1 MLNPKPMNRIAHV
14 DGLRAVAVLSVL
26 AYHLGF
32 AATPGGFVGVDVFF
46 VISGYV
52 ITRMLRKDIDQGRF
66 SFVRFYVGRARRLLP
81 ALFVTIAF
89 TAVVAGLIM
98 TPAHLQEF
106 AGSVISAVL
115 GWSNIFFWSKAGYFD
130 AAANT
135 RPLLHTWTLSVE
147 WQFYVIWPAFL
158 LAVLAVR
165 KAWFAPAAIA
175 LAAVVSLAANIY
187 FQNDPTTIFYQM
199 PFRIL
204 EFAIGALIL
213 WVPPVRTRLPGDV
226 ATALGLALIGYA
238 TVTYSEQT
246 LFPSYNAL
254 PPALGAALVIWGAER
269 GALGWIVANPLAA
282 YLGRISY
289 STYLVHWPLIICFSY
304 VQFRAL
310 TVAEAWAI
318 GGISIA
324 LGAAMYQWVELPFW
338 KGRLS
343 RMPGWRGPLVTAGA
357 AALLIVPSA
366 HALSDGWSWRL
377 SEATRLQA
385 GNAAQFHLDEYG
397 GAGFEVNMLTR
408 LGEGDPKLIVAGD
421 SHALQFAFG
430 LSEELAGRGASAIA
444 LFDHGCFIGPDVT
457 RYGTTSGD
465 QQECTSEYAKLI
477 GAMQGNSLPL
487 VMANN
492 WTGYKDIIGPPG
504 QAALTFPDYDQYYD
518 YVFGKLDEIKAA
530 AGDRRLIVIGTV
542 PGSGDVA
549 GVADCLF
556 RPELVRT
563 QCVANIDRPV
573 EKSSGYAFNRLLAD
587 WALRNSAEYVDLY
600 ETFCPDGLCR
610 PVIDGKILYSDGG
623 HLSKDGSL
631 LAASALVDELLTAR

>member
-1 MLNPKPMNRIAHV
+1 MLNPQPMNRIAHV

-66 SFVRFYVGRARRLLP
+66 SFVRFYAGRARRLLP
-81 ALFVTIAF
+81 ALLVTIAL

-158 LAVLAVR
+158 LAVLAIR
-165 KAWFAPAAIA
+165 RAWFAPTAIT
-175 LAAVVSLAANIY
+175 LAAVASLAGSIY

-199 PFRIL
+199 PFRIF
-204 EFAIGALIL
+204 EFAVGALIL
-213 WVPPVRTRLPGDV
+213 WIPPVRGRLPGDI

-238 TVTYSEQT
+238 IVFYSDRT

-254 PPALGAALVIWGAER
+254 APALGGALVIWGAER
-269 GALGWIVANPLAA
+269 GALGWFVTNPVAT

-289 STYLVHWPLIICFSY
+289 STYLVHWPLIICFGY
-304 VQFRAL
+304 AQFRAL
-310 TVAEAWAI
+310 TFAEALAI
-318 GGISIA
+318 GAISIA
-324 LGAAMYQWVELPFW
+324 LGAAMYHWIELPFW

-343 RMPGWRGPLVTAGA
+343 RMPGWRGPLVTAVA
-357 AALLIVPSA
+357 AALLIVPSI
-366 HALSDGWSWRL
+366 HALGDGWSWRL
-377 SEATRLQA
+377 SEAARAQA
-385 GNAAQFHLDEYG
+385 GNPTQFHLEQYG
-397 GAGFEVNMLTR
+397 GAGFDVNTLTR

-430 LSEELAGRGASAIA
+430 LSETLAQRNASAIA
-444 LFDHGCFIGPDVT
+444 LFDHGCLIAPDLT
-457 RYGTTSGD
+457 RYGTNSDD
-465 QQECTSEYAKLI
+465 QRECTEEFAKVV
-477 GAMQGNSLPL
+477 GAMQGNTLPL
-487 VMANN
+487 VLANN

-504 QAALTFPDYDQYYD
+504 QAALVFSDYDSYYD
-518 YVFGKLDEIKAA
+518 YLFGKLDEIKAA
-530 AGDRRLIVIGTV
+530 AGNRRMIVIGTV
-542 PGSGDVA
+542 PGSGDAA
-549 GVADCLF
+549 GITDCLF
-556 RPELVRT
+556 RPEPTRT
-563 QCVANIDRPV
+563 QCVAKINRPV
-573 EKSSGYAFNRLLAD
+573 EKSAGYAFNRLLAD
-587 WALRNSAEYVDLY
+587 WAARNNAEYLDIY
-600 ETFCPDGLCR
+600 ETFCPDNVCH

-631 LAASALVDELLTAR
+631 LAASAFVDELLTP